1 MAHDTKSLE
10 IGLWAKV
17 HALDVLMP
25 IPFKWPYLVD
35 VIDFHHSLISK
46 PCLTRPALPMEL
58 ENLFSFNGVA
68 NIDLLTR
75 KPQALIS
82 GKAAKCALPQYRD
95 EIGDLVFS
103 FFLGHELFLLTY
115 LHHV

>member
-10 IGLWAKV
+10 IGLRAKV

-35 VIDFHHSLISK
+35 VIDFHHALIPK
-46 PCLTRPALPMEL
+46 PRFTRSALPVEL

-75 KPQALIS
+75 ESKALIP

-103 FFLGHELFLLTY
+103 FFLGHELFLLTN
-115 LHHV
+115 LHPV